1 MVADRAGNSLSN
13 ARRIILSATAKTFK
27 DFIGGRDRDYYRF
40 RAADSSQ
47 FSLQMDGLTA
57 NANVALLNSQGKT
70 LSKSVKAGTR
80 VESIQSRLNAGTYYV
95 VVYPKR
101 PRENTNYNLTL
112 SVAAAG
118 VTNSPFNIQFD
129 YRFDT
134 QGFFTSEKRAVL
146 EAAAALWENIIQDEF
161 ANTPVG
167 TRVQFVDNPET
178 GELLASDF
186 VVDRLIDDVLIFV
199 GARDLQGF
207 SGSTLALA
215 GPAGSAS
222 STDGAD
228 FEPSV
233 GTIAFNVGTDWFY
246 DPTPTT
252 DTDLPVNQQDFLST
266 TAHEIAHVLGFGTS
280 IAFDNLVSGSAFAG
294 ANALARNGG
303 NSIPLGDSAHITDGY
318 QFGGSGQTLM
328 SPFAER
334 GVRKRPTALDVAV
347 LDDIGY
353 TVNYSA
359 VSMNAP
365 LLERARSGD
374 RTLQGAAKQRS
385 RRRQVSLLS
394 SGFGTSGSGTSGS
407 GTSGSG
413 MSVYG
418 TCGCACCLVGQVPSI
433 RKDS

>member
-13 ARRIILSATAKTFK
+13 ARRVILSATAKTFK

-57 NANVALLNSQGKT
+57 NANVALLNSRGRTLGKST
-70 LSKSVKAGTR
+70 KVGTR
-80 VESIQSRLNAGTYYV
+80 VESIQASLNAGTYYV
-95 VVYPKR
+95 VVYPSR

-112 SVAAAG
+112 AVATAG
-118 VTNSPFNIQFD
+118 VTDSPFNIQFD

-178 GELLASDF
+178 GELLAGDF
-186 VVDRLIDDVLIFV
+186 VVDRPIDDVLIFV
-199 GARDLQGF
+199 GARDLQGV
-207 SGSTLALA
+207 SGTTLALA
-215 GPAGSAS
+215 GPAGSAL
-222 STDGAD
+222 STNRTD
-228 FEPSV
+228 FEPSA

-252 DTDLPVNQQDFLST
+252 DTDLPANQQDFLST
-266 TAHEIAHVLGFGTS
+266 AAHEIAHVLGFGTS
-280 IAFDNLVSGSAFAG
+280 ISFDNLVSGSAFVG
-294 ANALARNGG
+294 ANTLARNGG
-303 NSIPLGDSAHITDGY
+303 NGIPLGGSAHIANGY

-334 GVRKRPTALDVAV
+334 GVRKRPTALDAAV

-353 TVNYSA
+353 TINYSA
-359 VSMNAP
+359 VSVNAP
-365 LLERARSGD
+365 LLERARLGD
-374 RTLQGAAKQRS
+374 RPRQGSAKQRS
-385 RRRQVSLLS
+385 KRRSVSLLS
-394 SGFGTSGSGTSGS
+394 SVFGTSVFGTSAS
-407 GTSGSG
+407 ET
-413 MSVYG
+413 SVYG
-418 TCGCACCLVGQVPSI
+418 TCGCAGCLVS
-433 RKDS
+433 

>member
-13 ARRIILSATAKTFK
+13 ARRVIPSATAKTFK

-57 NANVALLNSQGKT
+57 NANVALLDSQGRT
-70 LSKSVKAGTR
+70 LGKSIKAGTR
-80 VESIQSRLNAGTYYV
+80 VESIQASLNAGTYYV
-95 VVYPKR
+95 VVYPRR

-112 SVAAAG
+112 SVATTS
-118 VTNSPFNIQFD
+118 VTTSPFNIQFD

-134 QGFFTSEKRAVL
+134 RGFFTSEKRAVL

-167 TRVQFVDNPET
+167 TRVQSVDNPET

-199 GARDLQGF
+199 GARDLQGL

-222 STDGAD
+222 STNVSD
-228 FEPSV
+228 FEPSA

-252 DTDLPVNQQDFLST
+252 DTDLPTNQQDFLST
-266 TAHEIAHVLGFGTS
+266 AAHEIAHVLGFGTS
-280 IAFDNLVSGSAFAG
+280 DAFTNLSNGSAFVG
-294 ANALARNGG
+294 ANAFARNGG
-303 NSIPLGDSAHITDGY
+303 NGIPLGGSAHIADGY

-334 GVRKRPTALDVAV
+334 GVRKRPTALDAAV

-353 TVNYSA
+353 IVNYSA
-359 VSMNAP
+359 VSANAP

-374 RTLQGAAKQRS
+374 RTLQGSAKQRS

-394 SGFGTSGSGTSGS
+394 SVSGISAYGT
-407 GTSGSG
+407 
-413 MSVYG
+413 SVYG
-418 TCGCACCLVGQVPSI
+418 TCGCAGCLVS
-433 RKDS
+433 